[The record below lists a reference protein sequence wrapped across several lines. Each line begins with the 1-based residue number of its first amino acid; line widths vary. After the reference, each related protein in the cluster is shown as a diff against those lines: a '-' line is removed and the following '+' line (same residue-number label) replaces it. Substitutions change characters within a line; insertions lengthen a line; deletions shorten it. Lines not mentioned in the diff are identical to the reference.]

1 MRGGWE
7 ADTPARRRID
17 SREIAVTRQL
27 ARLTSTL
34 ALLAGLTAGAEAAP
48 LSFTF
53 ALDPESGAVAG
64 APGRTVGWGFTLRN
78 QDPAN
83 WLEVYAI
90 DADPFAFGDPE
101 PLSFPIVGPGTTVV
115 EAFVRNVQ
123 GLFQVT
129 IDRDA
134 PLGPL
139 DSGVFQVF
147 VQWYDGDPLS
157 GGQLLEPLQG
167 MVETQAAYSVVARAA
182 VPEPATILL
191 VGLVAGAAVRHGRRH
206 RTRAR

>member
-7 ADTPARRRID
+7 ADTPARRGID

-27 ARLTSTL
+27 ARLISTL

-48 LSFTF
+48 FTFTF
-53 ALDPESGAVAG
+53 ALDPENGSVAG

-83 WLEVYAI
+83 WLEVYAL

-101 PLSFPIVGPGTTVV
+101 PLSFPIVGPGATVV

-139 DSGVFQVF
+139 DSGVFQIF
-147 VQWYDGDPLS
+147 VQWYDGDPLG
-157 GGQLLEPLQG
+157 GGQLLEPLVAK
-167 MVETQAAYSVVARAA
+167 VEARAPYSVTGRVA
-182 VPEPATILL
+182 VPEPNSTALL
-191 VGLVAGAAVRHGRRH
+191 ALSFAGMVARRVRRR
-206 RTRAR
+206 A